1 MSSVIAFDLPQAENR
16 HGLHKTLARSSKGG
30 YVALTVQAVHTYDCP
45 FWRMGKK
52 HGPCNCG
59 AHEEWERWSALAD
72 PQSSEGGGN
81 REHLSSAKAAAA
93 PGPEPAASRRV
104 LQEGE
109 KP

>member
-30 YVALTVQAVHTYDCP
+30 YVALTVQAVHTYDCQ

-59 AHEEWERWSALAD
+59 AHEEWERWNAAAN

-93 PGPEPAASRRV
+93 PDSDSLARSTPE
-104 LQEGE
+104 QENANE
-109 KP
+109 